1 MAIRTYIPGLL
12 SAFRYLGKYLA
23 EHAAVLKPRMGDG
36 LYALCVFVVDLAQIA
51 IAVITAG
58 EPLPD
63 EPWSD
68 FNAVNTLSS
77 STINQIQGAYEK
89 FLQSI
94 GVTP

>member
-12 SAFRYLGKYLA
+12 SAFQFLKKYLA
-23 EHAAVLKPRMGDG
+23 EHSEVLKPRMGDG
-36 LYALCVFVVDLAQIA
+36 LYALCTLVVDLAIIA

-68 FNAVNTLSS
+68 FNQVNALSS
-77 STINQIQGAYEK
+77 ATINQVQGAIDK
-89 FLQSI
+89 FYQTI

>member
-12 SAFRYLGKYLA
+12 SAFRYLKVYLA
-23 EHAAVLKPRMGDG
+23 DHAEVLKPRMGDG
-36 LYALCVFVVDLAQIA
+36 LYALCVLVVDLAIVA
-51 IAVITAG
+51 IAVITSG

-77 STINQIQGAYEK
+77 GTINQVQGAIDK
-89 FLQSI
+89 FYQTI